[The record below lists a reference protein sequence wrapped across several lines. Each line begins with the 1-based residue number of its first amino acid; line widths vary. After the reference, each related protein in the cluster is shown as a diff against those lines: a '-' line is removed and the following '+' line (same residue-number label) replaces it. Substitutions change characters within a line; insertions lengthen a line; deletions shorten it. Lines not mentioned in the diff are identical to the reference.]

1 MPCPICGQYIIQQAI
16 SAEAAL
22 LLHRVLKHQ
31 PPAIQVLTTLALSVL
46 GTWGACKLVG
56 KLR

>member
-1 MPCPICGQYIIQQAI
+1 MRCPICGEWILQQAI
-16 SAEAAL
+16 SAEAAML
-22 LLHRVLKHQ
+22 VHRVLKHQ
-31 PPAIQVLTTLALSVL
+31 PPAIQVLTTLALSLL